1 MYWQLAA
8 SWNIVANLKH
18 RQSVWCF
25 ASIYQLKIVEMK
37 KYSAITHLKLK
48 RVPIIFYFYLVDLE
62 LC

>member
-1 MYWQLAA
+1 
-8 SWNIVANLKH
+8 
-18 RQSVWCF
+18 
-25 ASIYQLKIVEMK
+25 MK